1 MDYNS
6 YELNK
11 VGGNFQPFEKSAE
24 LNRIDKEV
32 DLNNLSSTSIIL
44 FLGRNLYED
53 FKGLSGRNCK

>member
-32 DLNNLSSTSIIL
+32 DLSNLSSTLIIYFREKL
-44 FLGRNLYED
+44 L
-53 FKGLSGRNCK
+53 

>member
-32 DLNNLSSTSIIL
+32 DLSNLSSTLII
-44 FLGRNLYED
+44 Y
-53 FKGLSGRNCK
+53 FKEKSL